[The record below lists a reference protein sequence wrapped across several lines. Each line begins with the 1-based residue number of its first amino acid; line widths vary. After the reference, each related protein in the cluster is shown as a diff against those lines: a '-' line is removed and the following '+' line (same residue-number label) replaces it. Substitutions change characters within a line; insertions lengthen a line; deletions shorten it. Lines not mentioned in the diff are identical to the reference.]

1 MATADLLSLLRTRSG
16 VFVPIFG
23 HLLFQVVL
31 TLYIGYHLRMKHPA
45 LGLRLSRYFLLFLI
59 AMLVVG
65 FTMATTMLTNSTPVN
80 LLLFTTF
87 SVLNGILL
95 HMLYYLPAD
104 VLRTAAIATVCTFAA
119 MFVVGWGLVAK
130 GVHLGRLNLFLCVG
144 AISFAVSSALY
155 VILQPGHKV
164 RYALA
169 SFGVLLFACFV
180 LAQTADIIND
190 RAYDDRPVAGAF
202 QYYLSLFDLFQ
213 MFIHLANNDN

>member
-1 MATADLLSLLRTRSG
+1 MATTDLLSLLRSRSS

-23 HLLFQVVL
+23 HLLAQVVL
-31 TLYIGYHLRMKHPA
+31 TLYLGYYLRMKNPA
-45 LGLRLSRYFLLFLI
+45 LGLRLSRYMLLIII
-59 AMLVVG
+59 AMLAVG
-65 FTMATTMLTNSTPVN
+65 FLFASTMLTNSGPVN

-95 HMLYYLPAD
+95 HMLYYLPTD

-164 RYALA
+164 RYALS

-180 LAQTADIIND
+180 MAQTADIIAD
-190 RAYDDRPVAGAF
+190 KVYDDRPIAGAF
-202 QYYLSLFDLFQ
+202 QYYLSIFDLLQ
-213 MFIHLANNDN
+213 MFINLAGNDN